1 MRIFFCIFFIILYAF
16 ISFKAPFLYTKKKL
30 YIILGLKLVLS
41 PILYLLLAVFFG
53 ILIKYM
59 NFSILIGFY
68 KSNFITCLLMSLIM
82 VSFFNLFILLI
93 ADNLVDVLVDF
104 HQKNNASNLNKN
116 PIKYVIENKEK
127 IKQFYRILIFLAS
140 IFMFYA
146 IWFKME

>member
-1 MRIFFCIFFIILYAF
+1 
-16 ISFKAPFLYTKKKL
+16 
-30 YIILGLKLVLS
+30 
-41 PILYLLLAVFFG
+41 
-53 ILIKYM
+53 M